1 MTVPPHIEPTRPK
14 TESRL
19 VCVDDERTEMARTK
33 KVQPRPS
40 KRTNELRD
48 EGCLGVGMGTN
59 RRAANSESASHLGA
73 GRGEGRARLLMPG
86 GISLPRLMFHFTQI
100 WWIVVRAGKCCI
112 GYEQSAV
119 TAMHTRTCRARVRL
133 PRKAG

>member
-1 MTVPPHIEPTRPK
+1 LYGGGGADEGDEHAHRDAEEHRRQAEGAFARDAPHEACRAERAQSERGEPVGVRGRCHGIGRSPGMVKMTVPPHIEPTRPK

-48 EGCLGVGMGTN
+48 EGCGGVGVVWMV
-59 RRAANSESASHLGA
+59 
-73 GRGEGRARLLMPG
+73 G
-86 GISLPRLMFHFTQI
+86 GV
-100 WWIVVRAGKCCI
+100 WCG
-112 GYEQSAV
+112 
-119 TAMHTRTCRARVRL
+119 
-133 PRKAG
+133 